1 LHRIIK
7 AGNRERQ
14 LVWRVLPFG
23 STLNNAYLQEAHL
36 SFSEGWGCFC
46 FQRKIAAFEPM
57 KPIFI
62 LNGPNLNL
70 IGEREPE
77 IYGVGTLADIEDGL
91 RKQASAAGLEIEFRQ
106 SNHEGVLVDWIQEA
120 RHAASALILNAGAY
134 THTSVAVLDALRLLA
149 VPIAEVHLS
158 NIFKR
163 ESFRH
168 RSYVS
173 PAATGVICGFGA
185 QSYRLALAAMI
196 EILESSASTRGL
208 HA

>member
-1 LHRIIK
+1 
-7 AGNRERQ
+7 
-14 LVWRVLPFG
+14 
-23 STLNNAYLQEAHL
+23 
-36 SFSEGWGCFC
+36 
-46 FQRKIAAFEPM
+46 M

-77 IYGVGTLADIEDGL
+77 IYGAGTLADIEEGL
-91 RKQASAAGLEIEFRQ
+91 RKKASAAGMEIDFRQ
-106 SNHEGVLVDWIQEA
+106 TNHEGVLVDWIQEA

-134 THTSVAVLDALRLLA
+134 THTSVAVLDALRALSL
-149 VPIAEVHLS
+149 PIAEVHLS

-163 ESFRH
+163 EPFRH
-168 RSYVS
+168 HSYVS

-185 QSYRLALAAMI
+185 QSYRLAVAAMI
-196 EILESSASTRGL
+196 EILTSTASTRGL